1 MPFLSA
7 LTDRG
12 RRIEAHRPW
21 PRIVVD
27 VATWRQAIVG
37 LAAGEATLLGLWS
50 DGEAVH
56 MGLIAEA
63 KILVISLPVPKRRY
77 PSVGLSHAPALRL
90 ERMIRD
96 LYGLEPEGL
105 PDVRPWFDHGRWGI
119 SHPLGARRPPPAT
132 GSAYPFLEAEGPPL
146 HQIPVGPVHAG
157 IIEPGHFR
165 FTANGETVV
174 RLEERLGYVH
184 KGIEGLMAGAL
195 PERAAKLA
203 GRVSGDSTV
212 AYAIAFAHGDGGR
225 AGDQRAAA
233 CYLAA
238 RTDGRAGAPRQPFR
252 RHRGDLQRCLLLAHA
267 RPLRRATRAG
277 APCLRGVFWPS
288 AHDGSRGARRDCG

>member
-105 PDVRPWFDHGRWGI
+105 PDVRPWIDHGRWGV
-119 SHPLGARRPPPAT
+119 SQPLGARRPPPAT
-132 GSAYPFLEAEGPPL
+132 GALTPFSRPRARRCTRSPSDPCMQGSSSPATSAS
-146 HQIPVGPVHAG
+146 
-157 IIEPGHFR
+157 R
-165 FTANGETVV
+165 
-174 RLEERLGYVH
+174 
-184 KGIEGLMAGAL
+184 
-195 PERAAKLA
+195 
-203 GRVSGDSTV
+203 
-212 AYAIAFAHGDGGR
+212 
-225 AGDQRAAA
+225 
-233 CYLAA
+233 
-238 RTDGRAGAPRQPFR
+238 RT
-252 RHRGDLQRCLLLAHA
+252 A
-267 RPLRRATRAG
+267 RPWCGWRSAWAMCTRA
-277 APCLRGVFWPS
+277 
-288 AHDGSRGARRDCG
+288 SRG